1 MTSESPTSPPA
12 TPPAAAQRLDRSAA
26 EQLWGEHA
34 AQLRRYLR
42 VLGAAG
48 QDLDDLLQETFVV
61 LLQRPFEVRS
71 GAQVATFLRS
81 TARFLFLRRDRGR
94 LPEVEAA
101 DAVWE
106 RNCGNDD
113 GDGYLAALR
122 ECVEQLPERSRRL
135 VELGYDDELG
145 RAAIAR
151 ELGMK
156 ADGVKTALRRLR
168 DGLRQ
173 CVERR
178 LGR

>member
-1 MTSESPTSPPA
+1 MTLESPTSPKASP
-12 TPPAAAQRLDRSAA
+12 QRLDGASA
-26 EQLWGEHA
+26 EQLWREHA
-34 AQLRRYLR
+34 GHLRRYLR

-61 LLQRPFEVRS
+61 LLQRPFEDRG
-71 GAQVATFLRS
+71 GAQVATFLRT
-81 TARFLFLRRDRGR
+81 TARFLFLRRDRDL
-94 LPEVEAA
+94 LPQVEAA
-101 DAVWE
+101 EAVWE

-122 ECVEQLPERSRRL
+122 DCVEQLPMRSRRL

>member
-1 MTSESPTSPPA
+1 MPPEPDLTTEPPPA
-12 TPPAAAQRLDRSAA
+12 RLDRQAAA
-26 EQLWGEHA
+26 ELWAAHA
-34 AQLRRYLR
+34 PLVRRYLR
-42 VLGAAG
+42 VLGAVGA
-48 QDLDDLLQETFVV
+48 DLDDLLQETFLV
-61 LLQRPFEVRS
+61 LLQRPFEDRG
-71 GAQVATFLRS
+71 GAPVATFLRS

-94 LPEVEAA
+94 LPQVEAA

-106 RNCGNDD
+106 RRCGDDD
-113 GDGYLAALR
+113 GDGYLGALR
-122 ECVEQLPERSRRL
+122 ECVAQLPERSRRL

-168 DGLRQ
+168 EGLRQ